1 MDVIEGS
8 PLSEI
13 VKELLTH
20 PKTAGTDMKPKPT
33 RTSCG
38 PRHDTTLV
46 QVQGGERNYQVHHIS
61 RNLNSICRGHPGVGY
76 AILQTSRSCPFHYIH
91 SVHPRRGRRQQS
103 RRRDLLCSVG
113 AISAGTL
120 KIKLEAAGY
129 RFGDY
134 LWVDCATNLLHTPKL
149 RGLLRSGK
157 VGMTRKTEAWNTPVE
172 SRCSNGHHLDARFNR

>member
-1 MDVIEGS
+1 MHKSCRQKGRKSKDDVIYGS

-61 RNLNSICRGHPGVGY
+61 RNLNSIWRVIQGWVMQFCKHQGHAHSITFTPSIHAAGDGNNRGGEIYCARSRQSPRAHSRLSLKELVTGLVIFYGWIAP
-76 AILQTSRSCPFHYIH
+76 QTYYIH
-91 SVHPRRGRRQQS
+91 QNFEVYS
-103 RRRDLLCSVG
+103 G
-113 AISAGTL
+113 AA
-120 KIKLEAAGY
+120 KL
-129 RFGDY
+129 
-134 LWVDCATNLLHTPKL
+134 V
-149 RGLLRSGK
+149 
-157 VGMTRKTEAWNTPVE
+157 
-172 SRCSNGHHLDARFNR
+172 